1 MPNVRCRLTL
11 PEWRG
16 YQMVLMTISSW
27 YQIVME
33 QSLSM
38 FPILC
43 PCQDINRRTRC
54 CKHQSSFKL
63 SGLRQRS
70 AFILHSMLDRFL
82 RPDFIS
88 SAEDEYGMSS
98 RRTSLVLIFLPNCD
112 FFLWVCNVP
121 IGEWHSNCNGY
132 CWMVIIVQLVNEAI
146 TSIWRNM
153 AEGRSWNFLLLTI
166 ALYCLVW

>member
-27 YQIVME
+27 YQFLME
-33 QSLSM
+33 QSVSM

-43 PCQDINRRTRC
+43 PCQDLNRRTRC
-54 CKHQSSFKL
+54 CKHQSSFQL

-70 AFILHSMLDRFL
+70 AFLLLSMLERFL
-82 RPDFIS
+82 RTDFIFFCR
-88 SAEDEYGMSS
+88 GWVCHLGGHL
-98 RRTSLVLIFLPNCD
+98 LVLIFLPNCD

-132 CWMVIIVQLVNEAI
+132 CWMVIIVQLVNEAT

-153 AEGRSWNFLLLTI
+153 AEGRSWNLLFITI